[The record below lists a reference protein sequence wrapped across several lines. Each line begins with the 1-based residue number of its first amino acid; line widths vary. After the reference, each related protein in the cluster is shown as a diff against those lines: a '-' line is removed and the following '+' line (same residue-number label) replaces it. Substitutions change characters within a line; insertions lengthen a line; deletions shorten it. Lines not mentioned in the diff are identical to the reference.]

1 MKERSAG
8 LDLVRVMAIA
18 CVMGIHAISYTGVM
32 DTSVTSPAWIV
43 YLIFRFIAMSGVPL
57 FLMLSGYLCC
67 DRKFSGRYYV
77 GIIPILISYLFIS
90 VATILFSWTVGLQNY
105 TLWTAINGILNYT
118 AHDYGWYVEMYI
130 GLFLLIPFLNAMF
143 EALQTKRARLALVL
157 TLSVLTFLPPSLE
170 SFRVNSVTL
179 NITADYWRAIY
190 PMTYY
195 FIGAYLRKHP
205 PVLSRGLR
213 LGLAIAATALPCIM
227 CYIYSRLDGAFAWY
241 VMNGFSSITAA
252 LTGLCYFLLFFDF
265 PVKAKPI
272 RFAAREIA
280 VCSFEMYL
288 FSFITDYAV
297 WRLLARWG
305 IAHNSLRL
313 VMQFAI
319 SFVCAYVV
327 SRIFRF
333 GAVPLTRWLKG
344 MFVGK
349 TPAQ

>member
-8 LDLVRVMAIA
+8 LDLVRALAIA
-18 CVMGIHAISYTGVM
+18 CVMGIHTISYTGVM
-32 DTSVTSPAWIV
+32 DGSVESPAWIV
-43 YLIFRFIAMSGVPL
+43 YLILRFIAMSGVPL

-77 GIIPILISYLFIS
+77 GIIPILISYLFIT
-90 VATILFSWTVGLQNY
+90 VATILFSAKTGLQNY
-105 TLWTAINGILNYT
+105 TLWTAVSGILNYT

-143 EALQTKRARLALVL
+143 EALQNKRVRLALVL

-170 SFRVNSVTL
+170 SFRVNGVTL

-205 PVLSRGLR
+205 PVISRKLR
-213 LGLAIAATALPCIM
+213 WGIAIAATAIPCVM
-227 CYIYSRLDGAFAWY
+227 CYIYSQRDGAFAWY

-252 LTGLCYFLLFFDF
+252 LTGLCYFMLFFDL
-265 PVKAKPI
+265 PIKAKPI
-272 RFAAREIA
+272 CFAVREIS

-288 FSFITDYAV
+288 FSFITDYGT
-297 WRLLARWG
+297 WMLLNRLG
-305 IAHNSLRL
+305 IVHNSLRL

-319 SFVCAYVV
+319 SFVCAYAV
-327 SRIFRF
+327 SRIFRL
-333 GAVPLTRWLKG
+333 AAAPLNQWLKRKI
-344 MFVGK
+344 VG
-349 TPAQ
+349 

>member
-1 MKERSAG
+1 MKERSVG
-8 LDLVRVMAIA
+8 LDLVRALAIA

-32 DTSVTSPAWIV
+32 DGSVKSPAWIV
-43 YLIFRFIAMSGVPL
+43 YLILRFIAMSGVPL

-67 DRKFSGRYYV
+67 NRKLSGHYYV
-77 GIIPILISYLFIS
+77 GLIPILISYLFITS
-90 VATILFSWTVGLQNY
+90 ATILFSSKMGLQNY
-105 TLWTAINGILNYT
+105 TLWTAVSGIMNYT

-143 EALQTKRARLALVL
+143 DALQTQRARLALVL

-170 SFRVNSVTL
+170 SFRVNGVTL
-179 NITADYWRAIY
+179 NVTADYWRAIY

-205 PVLSRGLR
+205 PVLSRSLR
-213 LGLAIAATALPCIM
+213 FGMAIAATAIPCVM
-227 CYIYSRLDGAFAWY
+227 CYIYSQIDGVFAWY

-252 LTGLCYFLLFFDF
+252 LTGLCYFLLLFDLSL
-265 PVKAKPI
+265 KAKPI
-272 RFAAREIA
+272 CFAVREIS

-297 WRLLARWG
+297 WMLLNSLG
-305 IAHNSLRL
+305 IVHASLRL

-327 SRIFRF
+327 SRIFRLA
-333 GAVPLTRWLKG
+333 AVPFNQWLKRKIEG
-344 MFVGK
+344 SA
-349 TPAQ
+349 PAH

>member
-1 MKERSAG
+1 MKERFAG
-8 LDLVRVMAIA
+8 LDLVRVLAIA

-32 DTSVTSPAWIV
+32 DGSVASPAWIV
-43 YLIFRFIAMSGVPL
+43 YLILRFVAMSGVPL

-90 VATILFSWTVGLQNY
+90 VAAILFSSTMGLQNY
-105 TLWTAINGILNYT
+105 TLWTAVSGILNYT

-130 GLFLLIPFLNAMF
+130 GLFLLTPFLNAMF
-143 EALQTKRARLALVL
+143 EALQTQRARLALVL
-157 TLSVLTFLPPSLE
+157 TLSVLTFLPPTLE
-170 SFRVNSVTL
+170 SFRVNGVTL

-213 LGLAIAATALPCIM
+213 WGMALVATAIPCVM

-252 LTGLCYFLLFFDF
+252 LTGLCYFLLFFDL
-265 PVKAKPI
+265 PLRAKPI
-272 RFAAREIA
+272 CFAVREIS

-297 WRLLARWG
+297 WMLLNRLG
-305 IAHNSLRL
+305 IVHNSLRL
-313 VMQFAI
+313 VMQFTL

-327 SRIFRF
+327 SRLFRLA
-333 GAVPLTRWLKG
+333 AVPLNQWIKRKL
-344 MFVGK
+344 VG
-349 TPAQ
+349 